1 MIEGELL
8 YNINPQKLDLIQERF
23 NITNSFIYLNAQK
36 VLKLFHWS
44 SFLFFAKKHL
54 PNLCNLLFDNHLI
67 KKEPKI
73 SFDFYQTQ
81 AY

>member
-8 YNINPQKLDLIQERF
+8 KNINPQKLDLIQERC

-36 VLKLFHWS
+36 VYILFHWN

-54 PNLCNLLFDNHLI
+54 PIYAICFLI
-67 KKEPKI
+67 I
-73 SFDFYQTQ
+73 I
-81 AY
+81 